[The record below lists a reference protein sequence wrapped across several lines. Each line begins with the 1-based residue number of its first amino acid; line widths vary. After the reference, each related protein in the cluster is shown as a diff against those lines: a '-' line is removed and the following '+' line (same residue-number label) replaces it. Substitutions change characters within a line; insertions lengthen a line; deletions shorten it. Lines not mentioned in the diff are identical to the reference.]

1 MFYDSLIKD
10 IAVCINVGDTR
21 INRDLEHP
29 SYRGIQRRK
38 QEGTISQ
45 SNVSAIGF
53 DTPDRMLPS
62 SVLNNIDDMLQEAKR
77 KNLTGCNSRRQISDF
92 IMQHTDLTDCHL
104 CALNDMISL
113 K

>member
-10 IAVCINVGDTR
+10 IAICINVCDTR

-38 QEGTISQ
+38 QEGAICQ

-53 DTPDRMLPS
+53 DTPAQMLPPS
-62 SVLNNIDDMLQEAKR
+62 ALNNIDDMLQEAKR
-77 KNLTGCNSRRQISDF
+77 RNLTGCNSRRQISDF
-92 IMQHTDLTDCHL
+92 IMLHTDLTDCHL
-104 CALNDMISL
+104 CALNEMMSL
-113 K
+113 N